1 MKRPTYI
8 ANCYF
13 CWWFRQRKHAAAF
26 HRLLALSKVTQ
37 YFPININEPME
48 LEINTGVAVDGTP
61 IPLFGSQYCCP
72 ILKGNEAKWRDFFC
86 LRRRLQRGPS
96 PAGGPFLAPPPR
108 FARLPIHNPTYQR
121 FYCPWNRVFK
131 FRSIFVILVI
141 ICFTASCT
149 TTGSGSMYK

>member
-13 CWWFRQRKHAAAF
+13 CWWFCQRKHAAAF

-37 YFPININEPME
+37 YFPININQPIEK
-48 LEINTGVAVDGTP
+48 EINTGVAVDGTP

-86 LRRRLQRGPS
+86 SEAPHQPGGRFWLRR
-96 PAGGPFLAPPPR
+96 LASLGCRYILYRCAQP
-108 FARLPIHNPTYQR
+108 YS
-121 FYCPWNRVFK
+121 Y
-131 FRSIFVILVI
+131 VILCLISVSNI
-141 ICFTASCT
+141 GESKFIVGCT
-149 TTGSGSMYK
+149 K